1 MFGRFPTKL
10 VETDLVAEPLLD
22 DPTVVVA
29 GSENPWTKRRSLT
42 LADLVGEP
50 WILSQ
55 PGSLARSLQDQVFQ
69 KSGLE
74 ALQPGY

>member
-29 GSENPWTKRRSLT
+29 GSERPWTKRRSLT

-55 PGSLARSLQDQVFQ
+55 PGSLARSLQKVFQ